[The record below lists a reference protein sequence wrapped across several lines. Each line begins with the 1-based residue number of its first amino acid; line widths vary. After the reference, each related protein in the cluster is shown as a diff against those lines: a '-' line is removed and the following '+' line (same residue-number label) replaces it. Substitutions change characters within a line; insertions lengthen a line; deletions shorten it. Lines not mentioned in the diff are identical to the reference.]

1 MLLGSGLLGWE
12 SVGGKDWS
20 RCFLPLSL
28 KCFHFMSSS
37 QVHWSG
43 GDVHYQLQS
52 QPAGPFDV
60 DAEGRI
66 HVTAELDREAQ
77 AEVR

>member
-12 SVGGKDWS
+12 SVGGKDWC
-20 RCFLPLSL
+20 RCFL
-28 KCFHFMSSS
+28 KCLHFVSSS

-52 QPAGPFDV
+52 QPAGPFDM

>member
-1 MLLGSGLLGWE
+1 MLLGSGLLDWE
-12 SVGGKDWS
+12 SVGSKDWS
-20 RCFLPLSL
+20 RCFL
-28 KCFHFMSSS
+28 KCFHFVSSS

-60 DAEGRI
+60 DAEGGI